1 MLRFIS
7 SKKCSSKWFIEKYF
21 RGWLLAVCM
30 VFFFSKEIVSTLSRM
45 YCVKVEFCYLFVI
58 TVIVFVITLTAL
70 HLITEDTSFII
81 SMVLFV
87 LSCQCNKGRVQFWF
101 HLKNGFN
108 FLFWNLF
115 RRKNVKQT
123 MYLGGSWDWCE
134 VWKEIGPPSR
144 GFLTIVNDW
153 KY

>member
-1 MLRFIS
+1 MLR
-7 SKKCSSKWFIEKYF
+7 YF
-21 RGWLLAVCM
+21 LVNRTFPRLILKFWLNCVFYKGNHVNIVQNVLRKSWVLLSVCDN
-30 VFFFSKEIVSTLSRM
+30 
-45 YCVKVEFCYLFVI
+45 CYRVCDSA
-58 TVIVFVITLTAL
+58 LTTL

-87 LSCQCNKGRVQFWF
+87 LSCQCSEARVQLISYKKTRFI
-101 HLKNGFN
+101 
-108 FLFWNLF
+108 FLLF
-115 RRKNVKQT
+115 DFSSRKKCKTN
-123 MYLGGSWDWCE
+123 YLGGSWDWSE